1 MTQSQINNKVDSMVL
16 ALRDI
21 TKQATEMLPHI
32 DELLEENDDDELNDI
47 YDYVLDIKQIIVTK
61 LL

>member
-1 MTQSQINNKVDSMVL
+1 MTQSQINNKVDSMVV

-21 TKQATEMLPHI
+21 NKQATKMLPHI
-32 DELLEENDDDELNDI
+32 NELLKENDDDELNDI
-47 YDYVLDIKQIIVTK
+47 YDYVLDIRQIVAK

>member
-1 MTQSQINNKVDSMVL
+1 MTQSQINNKVNSMVL

-47 YDYVLDIKQIIVTK
+47 YDYVLDIRQIVAK

>member
-1 MTQSQINNKVDSMVL
+1 MRIKMTQSQINNKVNSMVL

-32 DELLEENDDDELNDI
+32 DELLEERI
-47 YDYVLDIKQIIVTK
+47 A
-61 LL
+61 